1 MFSYI
6 KGTLEEIEAD
16 HVILECHGVGYEI
29 KTPAAYEHR
38 LPKLGSELKL
48 HTYLQAKED
57 NVALFGFVDR
67 QELLLFQLLLS
78 VNGVGP
84 KGALGIFSVLTVD
97 QLRHAIAAQD
107 AKAIAKA
114 PGVGGKTA
122 QRIIFDLKDKIQL
135 DNLLIEN
142 VGKNAKDAVS
152 SDAAKE
158 AAEALIALGY
168 TRKEADAAV
177 KSVKLEAG
185 ATVEDYLKQALLS
198 IN

>member
-6 KGTLEEIEAD
+6 KGTLEEIETN

-29 KTPAAYEHR
+29 KTPTAYEHR
-38 LPKLGSELKL
+38 MPPLGSELKM
-48 HTYLQAKED
+48 HTYFQAKED
-57 NVALFGFVDR
+57 HVALYGFMER

-84 KGALGIFSVLTVD
+84 KGALAIFSALSVD
-97 QLRHAIAAQD
+97 QLRLAIATQD
-107 AKAIAKA
+107 AKAISKA

-135 DNLLIEN
+135 DHDLIEN
-142 VGKNAKDAVS
+142 ASENAPCLVS
-152 SDAAKE
+152 SNAAKE

-168 TRKEADAAV
+168 TKKEADAAI
-177 KSVKLEAG
+177 KSVNLEAD
-185 ATVEDYLKQALLS
+185 ATAEDYLKKALLS
-198 IN
+198 LS